1 MRHLT
6 LAFVLTLSVEALMI
20 SGASALPFQFSSGVE
35 IGNRGVV
42 LIDDPL
48 TWIRGRSCP
57 YGLSVAA
64 RRYNVRLKIW
74 QVKCAS

>member
-1 MRHLT
+1 MRNLT
-6 LAFVLTLSVEALMI
+6 LPFVLTLSAKALMI
-20 SGASALPFQFSSGVE
+20 SGASALPYQFNSGVE
-35 IGNRGVV
+35 GGNRGGI

-57 YGLSVAA
+57 YGLTVVAK
-64 RRYNVRLKIW
+64 RYNRKLRIW

>member
-1 MRHLT
+1 MRNFT
-6 LAFVLTLSVEALMI
+6 IVFVMALFAEALLI
-20 SGASALPFQFSSGVE
+20 GRASALPTLFSGGIE
-35 IGNRGVV
+35 GGDRGVI

-57 YGLSVAA
+57 YGLTVAA
-64 RRYNVRLKIW
+64 KRYNKKLRIW